1 MRLAVIGLGLIGG
14 SLAWAARRSGAYR
27 EVVGYDL
34 TAGVAERAVAMGA
47 IGMAAASPA
56 EAAGLADL
64 VVVASPPL
72 TVAAVLME
80 AAAGARPGAV
90 LTDVAGF
97 KGGLS
102 EAIAGRLP
110 DGVAYVG
117 GHPMA
122 GSERSGL
129 SAADPALFAGAVYA
143 VAGRAGAPAAEAVA
157 DLARNVGARPLYI
170 DPAVHDR
177 AVATVSH
184 LPYLLAVGLC
194 LAAEAAG
201 PAAEELAAG
210 AFRDATRV
218 AAGPPEVGRGMCL
231 ANAAEAGRAWTELR
245 TIIDGLVADLTRPGA
260 DLASGDDD
268 RYERARAFRN
278 GLGGPVR
285 KGRDDR

>member
-27 EVVGYDL
+27 EVIGFDL
-34 TAGVAERAVAMGA
+34 APGVAERAAAAGA
-47 IGMAAASPA
+47 IDTAVSSPA
-56 EAAGLADL
+56 EAVRQADL
-64 VVVASPPL
+64 VVVATPPL
-72 TVAAVLME
+72 TVAAVLAE
-80 AAAGARPGAV
+80 AAAGGRPGTIF
-90 LTDVAGF
+90 TDVAGF
-97 KGGLS
+97 KGALS
-102 EAIAGRLP
+102 AAVAGRLP

-129 SAADPALFAGAVYA
+129 AAADPGLFAGAVYA
-143 VAGRAGAPAAEAVA
+143 VAGQPGDAAAEAVA
-157 DLARNVGARPLYI
+157 GLARNVGARPLFI

-201 PAAEELAAG
+201 PKAAELAAG
-210 AFRDATRV
+210 SFRDATRV

-231 ANAAEAGRAWTELR
+231 SNADEVRRAWVALR
-245 TIIDGLVADLTRPGA
+245 TIVDGLVADLP
-260 DLASGDDD
+260 LGDDH
-268 RYERARAFRN
+268 RYHMARLFREGLSSRSKESDER
-278 GLGGPVR
+278 
-285 KGRDDR
+285 